1 MKTSDETY
9 LKDVLRSQT
18 LDEDSQEMK
27 DLRQQRDAVE
37 AILKAAFPTAKIR
50 YGGSKVKGTLIKESY
65 DLDLVCYFPNDET
78 AAGATL
84 KDLYQNVSRKLSA
97 KYLIKE
103 KTSAI
108 RLLSAEAK
116 TKGTYTHI
124 DVVPGRYTD
133 SMNADCYLYQNG
145 ADKERLKTNLDTH
158 ISHIRDSGVTDALKL
173 LKLWRVLNDL
183 AVKQFAFE
191 LLAVEVLKDKKTA
204 ALADQLKHFFR
215 TVSDSEK
222 PITIEDPANPSG
234 NDLMPL
240 LTTAWPHLQSMTTQT
255 FNTIEHTG
263 WDSLYGDVGGT
274 ESNARVEQLS
284 AAIHVVK
291 QQQPTKPW
299 SA

>member
-9 LKDVLRSQT
+9 LKDVLDSQT
-18 LDEDSQEMK
+18 LDDNSQEMK

-50 YGGSKVKGTLIKESY
+50 YGGSKAKGTLIKESY

-97 KYLIKE
+97 KYLITE

-108 RLLSAEAK
+108 RLLSAEAE

-133 SMNADCYLYQNG
+133 STNADCYLYQNG
-145 ADKERLKTNLDTH
+145 GDKERLKTNLDTH

-173 LKLWRVLNDL
+173 LKLWRVLNALD
-183 AVKQFAFE
+183 VKQFAFE
-191 LLAVEVLKDKKTA
+191 LLAVDVLKDKKTA
-204 ALADQLKHFFR
+204 ALADQLKHFFE
-215 TVSDSEK
+215 TVSESEK
-222 PITIEDPANPSG
+222 PITIEDPANPTG

-240 LTTAWPHLQSMTTQT
+240 LTTAWPHLRSMATQPSIPL
-255 FNTIEHTG
+255 NTAP
-263 WDSLYGDVGGT
+263 GT
-274 ESNARVEQLS
+274 LFMGMS
-284 AAIHVVK
+284 VV
-291 QQQPTKPW
+291 QRAMPR
-299 SA
+299 